1 MLSELFELFELLENY
16 SLTLEKT
23 LQDLGSQLSKY
34 FEGTPLTGTLANFY
48 LKTIILLQAHF

>member
-34 FEGTPLTGTLANFY
+34 FEGTPLTGTPANFY